1 MSWYQPPPPW
11 GSPAG
16 ARESVV
22 GPPGSTEEPVD
33 VAPAPAREG
42 ADAVVPPDPARGRAA
57 EPATVTP
64 ADLRRI
70 VEAARRGDRSAMD
83 ELVRLTYDDTYTLA
97 YRLTGNEDDA
107 RDVVQD
113 AYLRAYRSLRRFRGD
128 AQFTT
133 WLYRITANC
142 AANLLAKRARTRTEL
157 LLDDVQIVDIHADH
171 DPEGRVAGEDERVR
185 VAGALAGLPWRLRQ
199 VIVLRD
205 IYDLPHRSIANELG
219 ITEAAAKVR
228 LHRARVRMREVLAG
242 EFGDTRKEGRVPTL
256 PGGDA
261 GEEATNARA
270 S

>member
-1 MSWYQPPPPW
+1 
-11 GSPAG
+11 
-16 ARESVV
+16 
-22 GPPGSTEEPVD
+22 
-33 VAPAPAREG
+33 
-42 ADAVVPPDPARGRAA
+42 
-57 EPATVTP
+57 
-64 ADLRRI
+64 LRRL
-70 VEAARRGDRSAMD
+70 VDAARRGDRAAMN
-83 ELVRLTYDDTYTLA
+83 ELVRQTYGGTYTLA

-142 AANLLAKRARTRTEL
+142 SANLLAKRARTRTEV
-157 LLDDVQIVDIHADH
+157 LLDDAQVIDVQADH
-171 DPEGRVAGEDERVR
+171 DPEGRVTGEDERVR

-205 IYDLPHRSIANELG
+205 IYDLPHRSIAKELG

-228 LHRARVRMREVLAG
+228 LHRARTRMREVLAG
-242 EFGDTRKEGRVPTL
+242 EFGDTWNEGRAGGLAPAPPGG